1 MQKGRNASALAMEL
15 RLFCIKPSECTA
27 WYIYMVVLWF
37 AISSFRVVSN
47 DIVSH
52 IQSYS
57 VASLAL
63 ENMHNWVPDLLECT
77 VYLVHFSGSWY
88 NCAYLSWDAFE
99 RGNPFHVMFH
109 THNITWSHIIWP
121 AKYITL
127 LQAIALMSPFLAH
140 LGNDNRWQVNVWLN
154 RRRRKGQGSHFLREI
169 RWAKGMDK

>member
-1 MQKGRNASALAMEL
+1 MVSAKVWGQHELIHRIDVLMQKGRNSSALAMEL

-27 WYIYMVVLWF
+27 WYIYMVVLCF

-99 RGNPFHVMFH
+99 RGNRFMSCFIH
-109 THNITWSHIIWP
+109 ITL
-121 AKYITL
+121 YITNIISRL
-127 LQAIALMSPFLAH
+127 HIFSTT
-140 LGNDNRWQVNVWLN
+140 
-154 RRRRKGQGSHFLREI
+154 S
-169 RWAKGMDK
+169 